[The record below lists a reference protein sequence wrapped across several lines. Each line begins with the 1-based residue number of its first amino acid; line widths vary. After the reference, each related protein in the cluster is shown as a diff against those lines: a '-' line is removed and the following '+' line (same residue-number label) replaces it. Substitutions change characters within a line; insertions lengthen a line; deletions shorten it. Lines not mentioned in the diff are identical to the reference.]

1 MDEIITAVDIIE
13 GVESSNIDQQLES
26 WQKMVD
32 TGLVWKLQGWYA
44 RTADQ
49 LIKQGLIRES

>member
-49 LIKQGLIRES
+49 LIKAGLIRES